1 MNHRPLITGSNGR
14 LGRSLQAVVEDE
26 FAESL
31 GAAIFATRD
40 EIDITD
46 YWRLRAEL
54 ERIEPTVVV
63 NCAAYAHVDGCE
75 EKRDLATLVNVEG
88 ARHIARAAA
97 AVEARL
103 IHISTDLVFDGG
115 LAREG
120 RLYREDDEPHPL
132 SHYAATKLEG
142 ERAVHEEHPGALV
155 LRSSWFFGPWPPHRF
170 PESFLAG
177 LQGGGSFRIVSDRL
191 GSPTY
196 LRDLARAIARLI
208 DTPASGVLHFANTGE
223 PTSRYHVLKALAD
236 RLGVSTARLQPIPND
251 LWVED
256 TAPRPIFSALDPSRY
271 AALTGDT
278 PRPWQETL
286 EEYVS
291 ERDA

>member
-1 MNHRPLITGSNGR
+1 VNHRPLITGSNGR
-14 LGRSLQAVVEDE
+14 LGRALQSVVEEE
-26 FAESL
+26 FAGLL
-31 GAAIFATRD
+31 GEAIFATRD

-46 YWRLRAEL
+46 YWRLRSEL

-75 EKRDLATLVNVEG
+75 ENRDLAVLVNTEG
-88 ARHIARAAA
+88 ARHIARAAG
-97 AVEARL
+97 AVGARL
-103 IHISTDLVFDGG
+103 IHISTDLVFDGA
-115 LAREG
+115 LAGEG
-120 RLYREDDEPHPL
+120 RLYQEDDQPNPL
-132 SHYAATKLEG
+132 SHYAVTKLEG
-142 ERAVHEEHPGALV
+142 ERAIHEELPGALI
-155 LRSSWFFGPWPPHRF
+155 LRSSWFFGPWPASRF
-170 PESFLAG
+170 PESFLVGMARG
-177 LQGGGSFRIVSDRL
+177 EAFRIVSDRL

-236 RLGVSTARLQPIPND
+236 RLGISTARLQPIPGD

-256 TAPRPIFSALDPSRY
+256 IAPRPVFSALDPSRY
-271 AALTGDT
+271 ASLTGET

-286 EEYVS
+286 EEYIS